1 MSQAPSS
8 RPAHRRVPFL
18 VVFLGFT
25 VLLFI
30 GILVYA
36 YVEARRANPVMLDEK
51 GAIR

>member
-1 MSQAPSS
+1 MSVATPGRAGRS
-8 RPAHRRVPFL
+8 RIPFL

-36 YVEARRANPVMLDEK
+36 YVEAKQANPIMLDEK
-51 GAIR
+51 GAVR